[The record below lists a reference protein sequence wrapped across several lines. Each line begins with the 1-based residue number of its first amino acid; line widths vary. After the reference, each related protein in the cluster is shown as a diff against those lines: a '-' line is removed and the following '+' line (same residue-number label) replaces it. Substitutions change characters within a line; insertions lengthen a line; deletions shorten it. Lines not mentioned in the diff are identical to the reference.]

1 MLISIIVPVYN
12 MENFLS
18 KCLDSLKNQSYRNL
32 EIILVNDGSTD
43 DSGRIC
49 TQYAKEDSRFT
60 VIHKKNGGVSS
71 ARNTGL
77 QAAKGQYIGF
87 VDPDDWVDLYMFE
100 KLYRLIK
107 EYKSD
112 ISICGYYMEDATGS
126 LLNSYNPGAIQKLNR
141 NEALNNILVPN
152 GIQGFVCNKLFSA
165 ALLKEQQPLSFDPSI
180 HFGEDLLFCCE
191 AFLRCET
198 LVYDPQP
205 HYHYIM
211 HQNNATQAQ
220 YSVKRLTLL
229 NALDKII
236 DKLAEEERIQA
247 GPYKNF
253 YMHTN
258 ISLLMYGMHEKK
270 SSRDIRKQLKEK
282 ASNYKLRDLTD
293 VSVKL
298 SCAIVR
304 MSITLFY
311 FIWNV
316 RQTLNL
322 ARQSLRRPSLKPLR
336 AIMGNIFFTR

>member
-12 MENFLS
+12 METFLS

-43 DSGRIC
+43 GSGQIC
-49 TQYAKEDSRFT
+49 NQYAQEDSRFI

-71 ARNTGL
+71 ARNIGL

-87 VDPDDWVDLYMFE
+87 VDPDDWVDPYMFE

-107 EYKSD
+107 EYKAN
-112 ISICGYYMEDATGS
+112 ISICGYYMEDEAGS
-126 LLNSYNPGAIQKLNR
+126 LLNSYQPGAIQKLNR
-141 NEALNNILVPN
+141 KEALNNVLIPN

-165 ALLKEQQPLSFDPSI
+165 ALLKGQQPLRFDPSI

-198 LVYDPQP
+198 LAYDPQP

-211 HQNNATQAQ
+211 HQNNATQPQ
-220 YSVKRLTLL
+220 YSVKKLTLL
-229 NALDKII
+229 NALNKII
-236 DKLAEEERIQA
+236 DKLAEEEHIEV

-270 SSRDIRKQLKEK
+270 SSSDIRKQLKK
-282 ASNYKLRDLTD
+282 NAFHYKLHDLTD
-293 VSVKL
+293 VSVKI

-316 RQTLNL
+316 RQTINL

-336 AIMGNIFFTR
+336 AFMGNIFFTR